1 MKFFVNAFLLWLILA
16 VAAALIYPP
25 SFAWFRLSWIDPL
38 LGLAMLGMGLGL
50 TGADFLRVAQAP
62 RAILLGVLLQYTLMP
77 ASGYLVANAFQLETP
92 LAVGLILLACC
103 PGGTA
108 SNVISY
114 IAKADVALSVSMTM
128 LSTLSAVLVTPLL
141 TTWLVGSRI
150 ELDPRILIA
159 STAKVVV
166 LPVILGV
173 LMRRFLPR
181 VSAVLIPIAPAVA
194 VICII
199 LIVAGIACNMR
210 ERLLQAGLLLIVAVG
225 IVHTLGALLGYAF
238 SRGVGSHEQV
248 ARTVSIEVAM
258 QNAGL
263 GISLANSGAFEN
275 PLVVSLPCVFGS
287 LASCLIGSTLAAL
300 WSNRPLERPSTE
312 PKIEGEVAE

>member
-1 MKFFVNAFLLWLILA
+1 MKFFVHAFLLWLILA

-62 RAILLGVLLQYTLMP
+62 RAILLGVLLQYSVMP

-150 ELDPRILIA
+150 ELDPRSLIA

-225 IVHTLGALLGYAF
+225 ILHTLGALLGYTF
-238 SRGVGSHEQV
+238 SRSLGSHEQV

-300 WSNRPLERPSTE
+300 WSNRPLERPSIE

>member
-1 MKFFVNAFLLWLILA
+1 MKFFVHAFLLWLILA

-62 RAILLGVLLQYTLMP
+62 RAILLGVLLQYSVMP

-225 IVHTLGALLGYAF
+225 ILHTLGALLGYTF
-238 SRGVGSHEQV
+238 SRSLGSHEQV

-300 WSNRPLERPSTE
+300 WSNRPLERPSIE
-312 PKIEGEVAE
+312 PNIEGEVAE

>member
-1 MKFFVNAFLLWLILA
+1 
-16 VAAALIYPP
+16 
-25 SFAWFRLSWIDPL
+25 
-38 LGLAMLGMGLGL
+38 MLGMGLGL
-50 TGADFLRVAQAP
+50 TGADFLRVGQAP

-77 ASGYLVANAFQLETP
+77 AAGYLVANAFQLETP

-225 IVHTLGALLGYAF
+225 ILHTLGALLGYTF
-238 SRGVGSHEQV
+238 SRSLGSHEQV

>member
-1 MKFFVNAFLLWLILA
+1 MKFFVHAFLLWLILA

-50 TGADFLRVAQAP
+50 TGADFLRVGQAP

-77 ASGYLVANAFQLETP
+77 AAGYLVANAFQLETP

-225 IVHTLGALLGYAF
+225 ILHTLGALLGYTF
-238 SRGVGSHEQV
+238 SRSLGSHEQV

-300 WSNRPLERPSTE
+300 WSNRPLERPSIE
-312 PKIEGEVAE
+312 PNIEGEVAE